1 MGYQRTVKEKL
12 TPYLLFVIIVATISG
27 FLFGYQTAV
36 ISGALIF
43 LAPAFHLSIPEQGVV
58 VSMILIGCILGALVG
73 GHMTD
78 RWGRK
83 KTLIIA
89 SMIFIIGSFLL
100 SICQSYECLIIGRL
114 ISGIGVGI
122 VSVAAPLYI
131 SEISPP
137 RHRGM
142 FVSLYQ
148 LAVTLG
154 ILISFV
160 VNYQCAESANWRLMF
175 LLGAVPAAL
184 QFICLFF
191 LPETPSWLFKQ
202 GEEKEGTS
210 ILQKLRYG
218 KNWMNQI
225 EAMKSAASPHRIG
238 SWKVVFS
245 SKLRFV
251 LLIGVVL
258 SIFQQI
264 TGINTVIYYAP
275 KIFEI
280 AGFTSA
286 TGAIAATMVVGTV
299 NVLATIISVWLLDRI
314 GRRKLLLVGAAGMAV
329 SLIVLGGAFF
339 IGSGWINEAALVSL
353 MAYVGF
359 FAIGLGPVTWVI
371 LSEIYPLKIRSKAMT
386 VAVFANWGFN
396 YLVSLSFL
404 DLIQGM
410 GGAGTFLL
418 YAAITILSFWFVYRF
433 IPETRGK
440 TLEEIESMILR

>member
-12 TPYLLFVIIVATISG
+12 TPYLLFVVIVATLSG
-27 FLFGYQTAV
+27 FLFGYHTAV

-43 LAPAFHLSIPEQGVV
+43 LAPAFHLSIAEQGVV
-58 VSMILIGCILGALVG
+58 VSMILIGCILGAVVG

-83 KTLIIA
+83 KTLIVA
-89 SMIFIIGSFLL
+89 SMIFIIGAFLL
-100 SICQSYECLIIGRL
+100 SVCQTYACLILGRL
-114 ISGIGVGI
+114 ISGVAVGI

-160 VNYQCAESANWRLMF
+160 VNYECAESANWRLMF

-191 LPETPSWLFKQ
+191 LSETPSWLFKQ
-202 GEEKEGTS
+202 GEEKEATS

-275 KIFEI
+275 KIFEL

-286 TGAIAATMVVGTV
+286 TNAIAATMVVGVV

-314 GRRKLLLVGAAGMAV
+314 GRRMLLLIGAAGMAV
-329 SLIVLGGAFF
+329 ALLVLAWAFF
-339 IGSGWINEAALVSL
+339 IGSGWVDDAALISL

-386 VAVFANWGFN
+386 VAIFANWGFN

-404 DLIQGM
+404 DLINGM
-410 GGAGTFLL
+410 GAGGTFLL
-418 YAAITILSFWFVYRF
+418 YAVVTLLSLWFVYRF